1 MKREE
6 FFASAAEFDLFH
18 DAVKSIR
25 NFLSDGE
32 KKSPQPVDIIQK
44 LRASLAER
52 KPTEK
57 NEKVFSV
64 QTEEG
69 PFFQTPSI
77 MRQGSEEKKPVI
89 PLNPDPAVFA
99 APSTFLEVKPA
110 LHSAQYGSDAYHAPP
125 ASDSGTVRIAAKKL
139 DRLIIGSDN
148 LLSTRLFLTHR
159 MQELE
164 EMISR
169 FSLWRWN
176 HSLVFMPCMG

>member
-1 MKREE
+1 
-6 FFASAAEFDLFH
+6 
-18 DAVKSIR
+18 
-25 NFLSDGE
+25 
-32 KKSPQPVDIIQK
+32 
-44 LRASLAER
+44 
-52 KPTEK
+52 
-57 NEKVFSV
+57 
-64 QTEEG
+64 
-69 PFFQTPSI
+69 
-77 MRQGSEEKKPVI
+77 MRQGSEEKRPVI

-110 LHSAQYGSDAYHAPP
+110 LHSAQYGSDAYHGPP

-176 HSLVFMPCMG
+176 HSVVLNDCILSGMPCSGRTGHLSRETGGRMFIILPIFQGL